1 MEHLQPLDVGCF
13 ELPSGW
19 SQETWQGCSLSRQAL
34 VISLLHELAAVAA
47 DPNEQPTLQPP
58 KPGDVQA
65 WMLAAHKTIRSFPK
79 DPGRYSDSSKFSGDE
94 DYPRLAREEVVRY
107 YRKQNPDGLPIDIDE
122 VRVQIECFCFR
133 NASFRIDVQAAQK
146 PGFVPLHTS
155 YTMAHRLCM
164 RRSGQIILSE
174 PIYRSQNLANGES
187 EETLPP
193 TSRGFFPGM
202 KSFEKPLQQIDAAL
216 RTVGKVGLP
225 ASLAPPKASTPG
237 LLGTLLRRFRPPPS
251 TTPSGPHLTVAAGLA
266 DLARYQANIRET
278 TRSFRITVES
288 GRAGLSEVFGPSRFL
303 HFDVDKESQHVS
315 PLTVEIYAPPA
326 LQ

>member
-1 MEHLQPLDVGCF
+1 MAHLQPLDVGCF

-19 SQETWQGCSLSRQAL
+19 SQETWRGCSLSRQAL
-34 VISLLHELAAVAA
+34 VISLLHELAAVGA
-47 DPNEQPTLQPP
+47 DPNEQATLQPP

-65 WMLAAHKTIRSFPK
+65 WMLAAHKIIRSFPK

-122 VRVQIECFCFR
+122 VRVQIECFGFR

-146 PGFVPLHTS
+146 PGYIPLHTS

-187 EETLPP
+187 EETLLP

-202 KSFEKPLQQIDAAL
+202 KSFEKPLQRIDAAL
-216 RTVGKVGLP
+216 RTVEKVAQP
-225 ASLAPPKASTPG
+225 ASLTPPTVNTPG
-237 LLGTLLRRFRPPPS
+237 LFGMLLRRFRAPPP
-251 TTPSGPHLTVAAGLA
+251 PPPPAPHVTVGAGLA
-266 DLARYQANIRET
+266 DLARYQADIRET
-278 TRSFRITVES
+278 PSAFRITMES
-288 GRAGLSEVFGPSRFL
+288 ERSGLSEVFGPSRFL
-303 HFDVDKESQHVS
+303 HFDVDKESQDVS
-315 PLTVEIYAPPA
+315 PLTVEIYTPPA